1 MCAGRE
7 GIERTWYE
15 IDRIFA
21 AVFDAAFMQPILAH
35 YTLQG
40 GKMYQR
46 VKHLLQ
52 EDGGKMADD
61 LQFRAFYRIARA
73 AKTR

>member
-1 MCAGRE
+1 
-7 GIERTWYE
+7 
-15 IDRIFA
+15 
-21 AVFDAAFMQPILAH
+21 MQPILAH

-40 GKMYQR
+40 GEMYQR
-46 VKHLLQ
+46 VKRLLQ